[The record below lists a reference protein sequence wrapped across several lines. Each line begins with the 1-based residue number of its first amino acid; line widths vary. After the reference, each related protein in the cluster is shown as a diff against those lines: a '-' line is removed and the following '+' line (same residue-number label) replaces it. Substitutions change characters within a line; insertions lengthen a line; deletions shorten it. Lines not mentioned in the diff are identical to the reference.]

1 LCQRTSVRGLTEKAD
16 QACRGSARLNAVRK
30 SRSASR
36 ICGRLVWR
44 RKIESSCRSTRIS
57 NSFDPGDRQASTTSS
72 NRRRTTKYVSDHST
86 RNLQRTGV
94 ADATEPPP
102 QDRPDAG
109 DRVFEPHGI
118 VDAICELLARGGERA
133 GIKSSFELADPA
145 EALRSVLSSAVRFW
159 AAEEDLHR
167 SLYGLAEIDPA
178 ARAFVDRQTSGRRTD
193 LRRLSERLHD
203 AGQLR
208 PVQDDALAL
217 LLVATSFATYDE
229 LRRNAKLTPGAVEQA
244 VARVATI
251 LLNDT

>member
-1 LCQRTSVRGLTEKAD
+1 MSDALSRLYVRMPSRVYRTDRGRPGAAET
-16 QACRGSARLNAVRK
+16 RGRILQAVRDLLAEGGFHEATVEEIAA
-30 SRSASR
+30 RA
-36 ICGRLVWR
+36 GVA
-44 RKIESSCRSTRIS
+44 RSTLPLHFGSRM
-57 NSFDPGDRQASTTSS
+57 G
-72 NRRRTTKYVSDHST
+72 
-86 RNLQRTGV
+86 L
-94 ADATEPPP
+94 
-102 QDRPDAG
+102 
-109 DRVFEPHGI
+109 

-133 GIKSSFELADPA
+133 GIKSSLELADPA

-178 ARAFVDRQTSGRRTD
+178 ARAFVDRQTSGRRPD

-244 VARVATI
+244 VARAATI
-251 LLNDT
+251 LLND